1 MDYLKEMHELC
12 ETVSKAMV
20 TANEKIRAAGGKLS
34 TSDLD
39 YVDKLTHTLKS
50 IETTIAMKEAEMDD
64 GYSERGSY
72 RDGGSYRSYNR
83 GMRGY
88 SRDGDSYDDGSY
100 DSRSYARGRGRYA
113 NRDSMGRYSNDGYSR
128 DGDMMEDLHEL
139 MDKAPDDRTRQEFK
153 NFIDK
158 MKQMN

>member
-1 MDYLKEMHELC
+1 MDTIKYTEI
-12 ETVSKAMV
+12 KAESTRIEIHGDNADV
-20 TANEKIRAAGGKLS
+20 IDVARVEVRKVEIVAAAQA
-34 TSDLD
+34 
-39 YVDKLTHTLKS
+39 
-50 IETTIAMKEAEMDD
+50 EAIAMKEAEMDD

-72 RDGGSYRSYNR
+72 RDGGSYRYNR

-88 SRDGDSYDDGSY
+88 SRDGGSYDDGSY

-113 NRDSMGRYSNDGYSR
+113 NRDSMGRYSNDGYSQ
-128 DGDMMEDLHEL
+128 DGDMMDDLHEL